1 MIISNQAKKIK
12 SDTIIG
18 VDISQDKFDIAIT
31 SKEGPVH
38 TFANDP
44 KGHQNFIKLIKP
56 LKPKLILM
64 EATGKCETRL
74 ALALQ
79 KAKLPF
85 RIENPAKMRSF
96 SRSMGMIEK
105 TDKIDAR
112 MIALA
117 GERLDISAK
126 SSKLNHLIIKLKEH
140 VRTRFTLIEE
150 LIRLENIMDRML
162 DADLKMELLKL
173 HARIS
178 ESKEIVE
185 KKIKKIIDSN
195 EEFSSRYK
203 LLTSVP
209 GIGFVTAVTI
219 IAECEELGETGRG
232 QLAKLAGLA
241 PLANDSG
248 KMQGR
253 RHIRG
258 GRKNL
263 RNALYMAM
271 LATVK
276 YNPKIKAFYER
287 LKSKGKPP
295 KVAMVACARKMLG
308 LLNAMIKHKK
318 EWNEFAVC

>member
-1 MIISNQAKKIK
+1 MIISNEEKKIK

-18 VDISQDKFDIAIT
+18 IDISQDKFDVAISSELGKIQT
-31 SKEGPVH
+31 FSNDGP
-38 TFANDP
+38 
-44 KGHQNFIKLIKP
+44 GHQKFIKIIKMY
-56 LKPKLILM
+56 KPKLILM

-85 RIENPAKMRSF
+85 RIENPAKIRSF
-96 SRSMGMIEK
+96 SKSMGMLEK

-112 MIALA
+112 MIAIA
-117 GERLDISAK
+117 GERLDLSAK
-126 SSKLNHLIIKLKEH
+126 LSKLNHLTIKLKEH

-150 LIRLENIMDRML
+150 VVRLENVIDRML
-162 DADLKMELLKL
+162 DTDLKAELFKILD
-173 HARIS
+173 RIS

-185 KKIKKIIDSN
+185 NKIKKLIDGN
-195 EEFSSRYK
+195 EELSSRYK

-219 IAECEELGETGRG
+219 IAECEELGETGRS
-232 QLAKLAGLA
+232 QLAKLSGLA

-248 KMQGR
+248 KMKGR

-276 YNPKIKAFYER
+276 YNPKIKEFYER
-287 LKSKGKPP
+287 LKSKGKPA
-295 KVAMVACARKMLG
+295 KVAMIACARKMLG

-318 EWNEFAVC
+318 EWKEFAGC

>member
-1 MIISNQAKKIK
+1 MIISNQAKKFK

-18 VDISQDKFDIAIT
+18 VDISQDKFDIAI
-31 SKEGPVH
+31 SSESGAVQ
-38 TFANDP
+38 TFANDA
-44 KGHQNFIKLIKP
+44 KGHQKFIKVIKAH
-56 LKPKLILM
+56 KPKLILM

-85 RIENPAKMRSF
+85 RIENPAKIRSF
-96 SRSMGMIEK
+96 SKSMGMLEK

-117 GERLDISAK
+117 GEKLDLSAK
-126 SSKLNHLIIKLKEH
+126 SSKLNHLTIKLKEH

-150 LIRLENIMDRML
+150 VVRLENVMSRML

-173 HARIS
+173 LARIS
-178 ESKEIVE
+178 ESKETVE
-185 KKIKKIIDSN
+185 IKIKKMIDSN
-195 EEFSSRYK
+195 EEFSSRFK

-209 GIGFVTAVTI
+209 GIGFVTAATM
-219 IAECEELGETGRG
+219 IADCEELGETGRG

-248 KMQGR
+248 KTFGK

-287 LKSKGKPP
+287 LKSNGKPA

-318 EWNEFAVC
+318 EWHEFAGC